1 MHEEQLGSLRQDGFD
16 FAPVFDKKRI
26 EVVYVTIKVQ
36 TFQNIPIGS
45 QEVSLL
51 VAPT

>member
-1 MHEEQLGSLRQDGFD
+1 MHEEQLGGLRQDGFH
-16 FAPVFDKKRI
+16 FAPVFDKERI
-26 EVVYVTIKVQ
+26 EVVYVIIKVQ
-36 TFQNIPIGS
+36 TFRNIPIGS